1 MITADIKID
10 LTRGHGVQCVKRRD
24 GNVDLVISVA
34 ECDVTLVVKPET
46 LLGDE
51 IIQALPNAEG

>member
-10 LTRGHGVQCVKRRD
+10 LTRGYDVQCVKRGD
-24 GNVDLVISVA
+24 GNVDLIISVA
-34 ECDVTLVVKPET
+34 ECDVMLVVKPGT